1 MLNLY
6 YNTKLTK
13 VSVQSKNFLHLTNF
27 FHPAYFPS
35 HFDTISV
42 SSIDQCLF
50 SIESLHAL
58 KFNRAIFNISL
69 EVDEEK
75 ARKKIKN
82 VILEKIKANNISVN
96 WSRPATRGQ
105 WLKDVEQL
113 EIVVGDEPVLVI
125 MNHDHPLNPKY
136 SNLFTKDVEKCFL
149 INECHR
155 VMSYS
160 HCPEM
165 LANHFNSG
173 LKIQEKI
180 FRKEITW
187 FDSLYLMRA
196 KTLKLLF
203 ENLVVPYEEFY
214 LGRIDWPGVYIK
226 PTVLEFFICTK
237 PYFYHLGSYQHINGI
252 NIKQFCKS
260 NSIYI
265 YSQGKNIGDA
275 YCEWLTHYYLYL
287 FKFFK
292 KKKPRILRRE
302 IYFSLQHYFSYAKS
316 ENSNLNVLE
325 KEGLISLAFSTFNS
339 LYNLF
344 DIESEIAGKNFLLRY
359 LFPFRA
365 KVILKKWLKRTGIY
379 N

>member
-6 YNTKLTK
+6 YNTKLTE
-13 VSVQSKNFLHLTNF
+13 VSVHSKNFLHLTNF

-50 SIESLHAL
+50 SIESLHVL
-58 KFNRAIFNISL
+58 KFNKAIFNISL
-69 EVDEEK
+69 DVDEEK
-75 ARKKIKN
+75 VRQKIKN
-82 VILEKIKANNISVN
+82 VIQEKIKANNVIIN
-96 WSRPATRGQ
+96 WSRPSTRDH
-105 WLKDVEQL
+105 WLEDVEQL
-113 EIVVGDEPVLVI
+113 EIIVGNEPVLVI

-149 INECHR
+149 TNKYHR

-173 LKIQEKI
+173 LKTQEKI
-180 FRKEITW
+180 FRKKITW
-187 FDSLYLMRA
+187 FDTLYLMRA

-203 ENLVVPYEEFY
+203 ENLVVPYKEFY

-260 NSIYI
+260 NSTYI

-316 ENSNLNVLE
+316 KNNNLNVLE
-325 KEGLISLAFSTFNS
+325 KEGLTSLVFSTFNS

-344 DIESEIAGKNFLLRY
+344 DIESEIAGKNFLLRHF
-359 LFPFRA
+359 FPFRA
-365 KVILKKWLKRTGIY
+365 KVILKKWLKRIGIY

>member
-6 YNTKLTK
+6 YNTKLTEAFANP
-13 VSVQSKNFLHLTNF
+13 KNFLQLSNF
-27 FHPAYFPS
+27 FHPSYFPS
-35 HFDTISV
+35 HFDTISM

-50 SIESLHAL
+50 SINSLNVL
-58 KFNRAIFNISL
+58 KFNRVVFNISL

-75 ARKKIKN
+75 IRQKIKN
-82 VILEKIKANNISVN
+82 LIQEKIKANNIIIN
-96 WSRPATRGQ
+96 WSRPSTKDQ
-105 WLKDVEQL
+105 WLKDVTQFES
-113 EIVVGDEPVLVI
+113 IVGNEPVLVI

-136 SNLFTKDVEKCFL
+136 SDLFIKDVEKCFL
-149 INECHR
+149 NNDFHR

-160 HCPEM
+160 HSSEM
-165 LANHFNSG
+165 LANYFNTG
-173 LKIQEKI
+173 LKAQEKI
-180 FRKEITW
+180 FRKKITW
-187 FDSLYLMRA
+187 LDSLYLMRA

-203 ENLVVPYEEFY
+203 ENLEVPYEEFY

-226 PTVLEFFICTK
+226 PTVLEFFISTK

-252 NIKQFCKS
+252 NIKQFCKC

-287 FKFFK
+287 FKIFK

-316 ENSNLNVLE
+316 ENSNLNDLE
-325 KEGLISLAFSTFNS
+325 KKGLTALTFSTFNS
-339 LYNLF
+339 IYNLF
-344 DIESEIAGKNFLLRY
+344 DIESKIAGKNFLLRY
-359 LFPFRA
+359 FLPVRA
-365 KVILKKWLKRTGIY
+365 KVILKKWLKRIGIY

>member
-6 YNTKLTK
+6 YNTKLTQ
-13 VSVQSKNFLHLTNF
+13 VPIHSKNFLHLTNF
-27 FHPAYFPS
+27 FHPAYYES
-35 HFDTISV
+35 HFDMISV
-42 SSIDQCLF
+42 SSLDQCLF
-50 SIESLHAL
+50 SIESLHVL

-69 EVDEEK
+69 DEDDEK
-75 ARKKIKN
+75 VRQKIKN
-82 VILEKIKANNISVN
+82 VIQEKIKANNITVN
-96 WSRPATRGQ
+96 WFRPSTRGQ

-113 EIVVGDEPVLVI
+113 EIIVGNEPVLVI

-136 SNLFTKDVEKCFL
+136 SNLFIKDVEKCFL
-149 INECHR
+149 TNEHHR

-165 LANHFNSG
+165 LANYFNTGS
-173 LKIQEKI
+173 KAQEKI
-180 FRKEITW
+180 FRTKITW
-187 FDSLYLMRA
+187 LDSLYLMRA

-214 LGRIDWPGVYIK
+214 LGKFDWPGVYIK

-237 PYFYHLGSYQHINGI
+237 PYFYHLGGYQHVNGI

-260 NSIYI
+260 NSAYI

-275 YCEWLTHYYLYL
+275 YCEWLIHYYLYL
-287 FKFFK
+287 FKIFK
-292 KKKPRILRRE
+292 KKKLRILKRE

-316 ENSNLNVLE
+316 ENSNLNILE
-325 KEGLISLAFSTFNS
+325 KKGLTALVFSTFNS

-344 DIESEIAGKNFLLRY
+344 DIESEIAGKNFLLRHF
-359 LFPFRA
+359 FPFRA
-365 KVILKKWLKRTGIY
+365 KVILKKWLKRIGIY